1 MQYGHPNGELTT
13 GNICNFGENFQNASH
28 SQSAD
33 QPAIKKKSTEYFF
46 PLNLYMHQN
55 IFL

>member
-33 QPAIKKKSTEYFF
+33 QPAIKKKA
-46 PLNLYMHQN
+46 QN
-55 IFL
+55 ISFP